1 MTIIN
6 SGEKKGGEGESMKDI
21 TSNHESII
29 DINNF

>member
-6 SGEKKGGEGESMKDI
+6 SMEKKKRESMKDI